1 MDLPI
6 MQRNPLEGVVQQ
18 LLHSN
23 KSLLF
28 HAHTQ
33 TMIQTIFLSQR
44 KANDHS
50 CSLTQ
55 VRDAMKRQCCKHIS
69 RIKLLLAFIPIF

>member
-23 KSLLF
+23 KSLL
-28 HAHTQ
+28 
-33 TMIQTIFLSQR
+33 TI
-44 KANDHS
+44 A
-50 CSLTQ
+50 
-55 VRDAMKRQCCKHIS
+55 VV
-69 RIKLLLAFIPIF
+69 